1 VRDRLSEVLSP
12 EDRREIDLGFSLF
25 FDLFSS
31 LGACNFAFLWFLRTA
46 GLTDKLCIS
55 FDSVGLERERW
66 ERLCL
71 RLARLEGWQ
80 LCAIAYR
87 VERPLCLCK
96 PEEIEALIP
105 QEEDLESYINTLN
118 ERHLLQWAKFVLTLN
133 KKVEEVCRE
142 NEREDEKAWPLPGQR
157 KAIQEGRGA

>member
-1 VRDRLSEVLSP
+1 MRDRLTEILSP

-31 LGACNFAFLWFLRTA
+31 LGACNFAFLWFLRTV
-46 GLTDKLCIS
+46 GLTDKLHTS
-55 FDSVGLERERW
+55 FDSVGLKRERW

-80 LCAIAYR
+80 LSAIAYR
-87 VERPLCLCK
+87 VGRPLCLCK

-105 QEEDLESYINTLN
+105 QEEDFQSCIRTLN
-118 ERHLLQWAKFVLTLN
+118 ERHLMQWAKLVLTLN
-133 KKVEEVCRE
+133 KKVEEVCSERE
-142 NEREDEKAWPLPGQR
+142 NEKAWPLSEQR
-157 KAIQEGRGA
+157 KAIQERRGA